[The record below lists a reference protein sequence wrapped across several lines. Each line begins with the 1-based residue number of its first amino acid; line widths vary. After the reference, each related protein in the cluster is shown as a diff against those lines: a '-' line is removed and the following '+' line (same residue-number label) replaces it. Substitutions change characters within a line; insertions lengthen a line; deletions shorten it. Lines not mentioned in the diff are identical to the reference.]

1 VSHGYY
7 TRKSGLHGLDA
18 VSGALARHKFGV
30 CELPHLD
37 HHNELPNL
45 ERHLEFENVDDD
57 RVDTTA
63 HIDFEN
69 VDVTCELAS
78 EYL

>member
-1 VSHGYY
+1 
-7 TRKSGLHGLDA
+7 
-18 VSGALARHKFGV
+18 
-30 CELPHLD
+30 
-37 HHNELPNL
+37 L

>member
-1 VSHGYY
+1 M
-7 TRKSGLHGLDA
+7 
-18 VSGALARHKFGV
+18 

-37 HHNELPNL
+37 HHHELPNL